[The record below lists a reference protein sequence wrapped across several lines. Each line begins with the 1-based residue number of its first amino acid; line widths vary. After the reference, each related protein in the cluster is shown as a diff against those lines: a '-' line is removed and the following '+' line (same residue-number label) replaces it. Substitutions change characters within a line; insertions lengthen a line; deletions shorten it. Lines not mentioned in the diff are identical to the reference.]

1 MVCLLWYYLIIFVF
15 LTDRF
20 CYMEPFGR
28 CCEIP
33 EEKVDGGLIT
43 LSTKRS
49 GYDYSDSRE
58 SEG

>member
-1 MVCLLWYYLIIFVF
+1 
-15 LTDRF
+15 
-20 CYMEPFGR
+20 MEPFGR